1 MIDPPTSPSTP
12 QSAASNVVRR
22 AQIWTM
28 AAILLAAVGG
38 IFFIQHLRREQLLIR
53 LLNTDTEAIL
63 KDRQLTAFA
72 ASEAKPLYAMNCARC
87 HGADMRGNPSLGAP
101 DLTDRVW
108 LYGDGSVFEIER
120 TLLYG
125 IRSSQGKSRNVT
137 DMPAFGLTG
146 RLSEAEIRNLVQYL
160 LHLSARPFQAAA
172 ASEGQAVY
180 HDVAKANCGDCHGD
194 GARGDSNYGAPDLTV
209 NVWNRGGD
217 PQSLFDAIYF
227 GQHGT
232 MPGWIGVLSLE
243 QIRALAVYVYLA
255 SHHE

>member
-12 QSAASNVVRR
+12 QSAARNVVRR
-22 AQIWTM
+22 AQICIIS
-28 AAILLAAVGG
+28 AVLLAVVGG
-38 IFFIQHLRREQLLIR
+38 MFFIQHLRHEQLRIR

-63 KDRQLTAFA
+63 KDPQLAAFA

-87 HGADMRGNPSLGAP
+87 HGLDLAGNPSLGAP
-101 DLTDRVW
+101 NLTDRVW
-108 LYGDGSVFEIER
+108 LFGDGSIFEIER

-125 IRSSQGKSRNVT
+125 IRSQQSKSRSVT

-146 RLSEAEIRNLVQYL
+146 RLSDAQIRNLVQYL
-160 LHLSARPFQAAA
+160 LQLSGRPHQAAA
-172 ASEGQAVY
+172 ASEGRSVY
-180 HDVAKANCGDCHGD
+180 FDAAKANCGDCHGD
-194 GARGDSNYGAPDLTV
+194 SAQGNSNYGAPDLTA
-209 NVWNRGGD
+209 NVWSGGGD
-217 PQSLFDAIYF
+217 AQSLYDAIYF
-227 GQHGT
+227 GQHRT